1 MATHYTEDQKNHWR
15 RFVMDLADFAAAD
28 EREFCSMVPLHLAM
42 EGRIDPHT
50 AEIVEDAI
58 KARGT

>member
-1 MATHYTEDQKNHWR
+1 
-15 RFVMDLADFAAAD
+15 MDLADFAAAD